1 MINIVPRVPVCQWLL
16 TRPQHLEDAASLHV
30 PLCRLKG
37 MSGDESCQ
45 HMASPQ
51 CMQMPVITD
60 AMQLCVLQLAS
71 RTFDANYFS
80 SRKVDLE
87 KQVGLPAVPPGSDSD
102 RVLTHH

>member
-1 MINIVPRVPVCQWLL
+1 
-16 TRPQHLEDAASLHV
+16 
-30 PLCRLKG
+30 
-37 MSGDESCQ
+37 
-45 HMASPQ
+45 
-51 CMQMPVITD
+51 MQMPVITD